1 VVIGYVIMPEH
12 IHLLLSEPEVGT
24 ISTVMQVLKQRT
36 ARALLPKVKPDPL
49 CATHPS
55 QKAREGRATRPG
67 GPTAV
72 YVAGTTGPLYYRHAD
87 WLGSSRL
94 ASTQSRT
101 KYFDVSYAPFG
112 EDYNDL
118 GTTDYN
124 FTGQNQ
130 DTETGYYD
138 FLFREYSPVQGRWLS
153 PDPAGTAAAD
163 PTNPQSWNRYVY
175 VLNNPLALVDPLGLD
190 CVYLTD
196 DGGHVQEIDHEAIND
211 GECAAS
217 GGYWIEGSVNDP
229 SWVTIDSD
237 AGTVSGYGVT
247 WDGFFEFSV
256 AGAMGTNPFGAWT
269 QTFSLGET
277 VNVIGTVDPVDTQAS
292 ALAAPSNA
300 GPSRWSCAWS
310 AVKTE
315 GISFGTDALGAIPG
329 EGQGLAIAQLT
340 AGGIGFVNSLYHR
353 DAGGAVGAVVGD
365 QTVLVGIAARQMG
378 VDALKAVPVAGNL
391 LSAGLAVRDVVHG
404 VQDYNGCMG
413 GH

>member
-1 VVIGYVIMPEH
+1 VGRDAADSLLSSMPRGLHLYYGAHEPHFITCSCYHRRPNLRSTPARNRFLSILEQTRKRYRFVVIGYVIMPEH

-247 WDGFFEFSV
+247 VDGFLELSV
-256 AGAMGTNPFGAWT
+256 AGAMAQIP
-269 QTFSLGET
+269 
-277 VNVIGTVDPVDTQAS
+277 
-292 ALAAPSNA
+292 LAHGLKPSVWIRR
-300 GPSRWSCAWS
+300 S
-310 AVKTE
+310 
-315 GISFGTDALGAIPG
+315 
-329 EGQGLAIAQLT
+329 
-340 AGGIGFVNSLYHR
+340 
-353 DAGGAVGAVVGD
+353 
-365 QTVLVGIAARQMG
+365 
-378 VDALKAVPVAGNL
+378 
-391 LSAGLAVRDVVHG
+391 
-404 VQDYNGCMG
+404 
-413 GH
+413 

>member
-1 VVIGYVIMPEH
+1 VVIGYVVMPEH

-67 GPTAV
+67 GRTAV

-130 DTETGYYD
+130 YTETGYYD

-247 WDGFFEFSV
+247 VDGFLELSV

-269 QTFSLGET
+269 QTFSLDT
-277 VNVIGTVDPVDTQAS
+277 TIVNVTDSSTNPRVGTLNP
-292 ALAAPSNA
+292 NA
-300 GPSRWSCAWS
+300 VIVFSKVANSLS
-310 AVKTE
+310 
-315 GISFGTDALGAIPG
+315 L
-329 EGQGLAIAQLT
+329 LT
-340 AGGIGFVNSLYHR
+340 ANPSWNTKQCEFLDWASGGLSVIAVFNAENPVGPITGFS
-353 DAGGAVGAVVGD
+353 G
-365 QTVLVGIAARQMG
+365 
-378 VDALKAVPVAGNL
+378 
-391 LSAGLAVRDVVHG
+391 AGLWVVSKFG
-404 VQDYNGCMG
+404 NC
-413 GH
+413 

>member
-1 VVIGYVIMPEH
+1 VNPTYDNNGNLTYDTVHNLTWDAEGNMLNVDSTTVQVTYDAFDRAVEQNRSGSYTEIVYAPYGGKLALMN
-12 IHLLLSEPEVGT
+12 GT
-24 ISTVMQVLKQRT
+24 TL
-36 ARALLPKVKPDPL
+36 VKAFVSL
-49 CATHPS
+49 
-55 QKAREGRATRPG
+55 PG

-72 YVAGTTGPLYYRHAD
+72 YASGTTGPAFYRHAD

-112 EDYNDL
+112 EDYNDS
-118 GTTDYN
+118 GTMDYN

-138 FLFREYSPVQGRWLS
+138 FLFREYSPVQGRWIS

-163 PTNPQSWNRYVY
+163 PTNPQSWNRYAY

-292 ALAAPSNA
+292 ALAAAINRTGVQSIKNPCTVGAFYGASTLGVVA
-300 GPSRWSCAWS
+300 TAD
-310 AVKTE
+310 T
-315 GISFGTDALGAIPG
+315 LGAGEIGEAGQAARTLAGNSNLGQIFGKAKWWLGLAGIYAVG
-329 EGQGLAIAQLT
+329 EGYVQQGWNWTKNKAKS
-340 AGGIGFVNSLYHR
+340 GCNSM
-353 DAGGAVGAVVGD
+353 
-365 QTVLVGIAARQMG
+365 QEW
-378 VDALKAVPVAGNL
+378 
-391 LSAGLAVRDVVHG
+391 
-404 VQDYNGCMG
+404 
-413 GH
+413 